1 MTIKAWPPKDPNA
14 KLRHYFDF
22 SAFVADEASALAS
35 YAIAQDEPADGTLVL
50 SDDASSG
57 SIVMVWI
64 AGGTVGQE
72 YTIRCRATLANG
84 SIDDMSR
91 ILTIEQR

>member
-22 SAFVADEASALAS
+22 TEFVTAEESALVS
-35 YAIAQDEPADGTLVL
+35 YGLNQDEPGDGTLVL
-50 SDDASSG
+50 ADDASSG
-57 SIVMVWI
+57 SQIVVWI
-64 AGGTVGQE
+64 SGGAIGQT

-91 ILTIEQR
+91 TLSIEER